1 MLFSKPTHAKNKG
14 RKMKIDSK
22 ITVRIKTD
30 KKGENVSFTYKRKD
44 LHPLEDAESKL
55 LVMYAEQ
62 IIRSMIETGIIAPKI
77 EKKEEDGKSVEQ

>member
-44 LHPLEDAESKL
+44 LHPLEDTESKL
-55 LVMYAEQ
+55 LVMYVEQ
-62 IIRSMIETGIIAPKI
+62 LIRNVI
-77 EKKEEDGKSVEQ
+77 EKGLIVPPQKEKKDEQ

>member
-1 MLFSKPTHAKNKG
+1 
-14 RKMKIDSK
+14 MKIDSK

-44 LHPLEDAESKL
+44 LHPLEDTESKL

-62 IIRSMIETGIIAPKI
+62 LVRSMIETGMIAPKI
-77 EKKEEDGKSVEQ
+77 ERKEDGKDIPESAI